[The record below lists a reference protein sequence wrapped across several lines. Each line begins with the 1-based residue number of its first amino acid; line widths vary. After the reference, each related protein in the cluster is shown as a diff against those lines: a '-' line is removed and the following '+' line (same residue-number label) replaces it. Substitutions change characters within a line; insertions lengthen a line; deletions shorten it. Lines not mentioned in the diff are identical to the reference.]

1 MLLFIG
7 AADRRV
13 APTHGVGFYH
23 ALKGRY
29 TAEGVDVGSV
39 RKKIEMLIF
48 EGESHPLDGVEAEQV
63 HFEATKEWFLMV
75 RPEGL
80 T

>member
-1 MLLFIG
+1 MLLLIG

-13 APTHGVGFYH
+13 APTQGVEFYH

-29 TAEGVDVGSV
+29 TAEGGDVESV

-63 HFEATKEWFLMV
+63 HFEATKEWFLRV
-75 RPEGL
+75 RA
-80 T
+80 